1 MKRKISFFSLWL
13 RKNGVAIRYSVFL
26 CFIYH
31 KNILK
36 LRKRIKNMKIGLD
49 VKNISRAIKP
59 KKNDVIIFDG
69 KEWYV
74 TTKKDLFDEYEQKLD
89 EKLKELESLI
99 KDNAI
104 FKKEISG
111 QIVKMSKTIR
121 DFIKT
126 QGE

>member
-26 CFIYH
+26 CFIYY

-36 LRKRIKNMKIGLD
+36 LRKRIKNMKIGLEI
-49 VKNISRAIKP
+49 KNISRAIKP
-59 KKNDVIIFDG
+59 KKDDVIIFDG
-69 KEWYV
+69 KEWYI
-74 TTKKDLFDEYEQKLD
+74 TTKKDLFKEYEDKIDAKL
-89 EKLKELESLI
+89 EQFNKMIAS
-99 KDNAI
+99 NAD

-111 QIVKMSKTIR
+111 QMVEMSETIKK
-121 DFIKT
+121 FIKT